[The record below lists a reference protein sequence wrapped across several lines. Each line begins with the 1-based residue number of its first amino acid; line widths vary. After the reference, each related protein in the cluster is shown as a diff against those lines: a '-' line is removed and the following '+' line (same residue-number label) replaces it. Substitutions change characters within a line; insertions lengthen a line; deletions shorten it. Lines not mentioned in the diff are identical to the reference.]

1 MKKENYNLKISI
13 RNWAEGDRPREKMLQ
28 KGKKALSDAELMA
41 ILIGSGNKEKSAV
54 ELSKEVLEYVGNDL
68 IALSKMSIP
77 AFIRFKGIGEAKAIT
92 IAAALELGRRRRSAE
107 SLSKA
112 KITGSN
118 DAFEMMSEFLLDLNH
133 EEFWI
138 VILNRANKVVR
149 KLQVSEGGFS
159 GTVADPKKI
168 FVAALENHASAI
180 ILCHNHPSGNLQPS
194 AADKKLTQ
202 KLADAGKL
210 MDLPVL
216 DHIIF
221 GEENYYSFADQG
233 LL

>member
-1 MKKENYNLKISI
+1 MKKEDYKQKISI
-13 RNWAEGDRPREKMLQ
+13 RHWAEGDRPREKMLH

-41 ILIGSGNKEKSAV
+41 ILLGSGNKEKSAV
-54 ELSKEVLEYVGNDL
+54 ELSKGILDHANNDL
-68 IALSKMSIP
+68 IALSRMSIP
-77 AFIRFKGIGEAKAIT
+77 AFIRFKGVGEAKAIT

-107 SLSKA
+107 TIVKP
-112 KITGSN
+112 KITGSK
-118 DAFEMMSEFLLDLNH
+118 DIFEMMSEFLLDLNH

-149 KLQVSEGGFS
+149 KMQVSEGGFS

-168 FVAALENHASAI
+168 FVIALENRASAV

-194 AADKKLTQ
+194 DADKQLTR
-202 KLADAGKL
+202 KLAEAGKL